1 MPDFPQEFEWEVAN
15 LENTGFLWEHTSS
28 PYIPYPGFQKP
39 LGAIGEYNGKFMV
52 NQYVLRGG
60 NLYSP
65 LGHIR
70 KTYRNFFYPE
80 DSWQYNGIRLVKKVM
95 SQKILFTNQFARD
108 VVRGLSKKHK
118 EIPSKYFYDKNG
130 SQIFTEIMKL
140 PEYYLTNSETEIFNL
155 HKESIV
161 QRNQGKIIFI
171 ELGAGDASKTS
182 ILLEEF
188 VRLDKILKYI
198 PVDISNTAIM
208 LLKNNISE
216 ELFKLDIEPLEIDF
230 MKELP
235 KIDFPNQK
243 VIIAYLGSSLG
254 NLSFQKSIT
263 LLKKINTILKIGDE
277 VMIGLD
283 LIKDLELIQTA
294 YNDFSGVTS
303 KFNLNILQRM
313 NSELGAN
320 FKADQFFHHASYHPR
335 ESYA

>member
-1 MPDFPQEFEWEVAN
+1 M
-15 LENTGFLWEHTSS
+15 
-28 PYIPYPGFQKP
+28 
-39 LGAIGEYNGKFMV
+39 AIQWNSFGE
-52 NQYVLRGG
+52 
-60 NLYSP
+60 
-65 LGHIR
+65 
-70 KTYRNFFYPE
+70 
-80 DSWQYNGIRLVKKVM
+80 KVM

-216 ELFKLDIEPLEIDF
+216 KLFKLDIEPLEIDF

-335 ESYA
+335 EKSMHSHLIAKQYQTVYFELFNREFHFQPYESIFLERSCKYSMHDIKNLAHRSGFEIDDFYEDSKGWFVNAFFKKNKES